1 MLEEG
6 IIERSYSDWAA
17 PIVIVPKQQDGIT
30 TGIRICVDMRRL
42 NSVSNFDA
50 YPLPRIEDLIEQ
62 LGEAKF
68 ISKLDLTKGYW
79 QIPLSTETK
88 EKSAFITPYGL
99 YQFNVIPFGMKSAP
113 ATFQRMINKVL
124 SGLDTFAGAYLDDMI
139 IYSKTFEDHLVH
151 LEKVFN
157 CLSW

>member
-17 PIVIVPKQQDGIT
+17 PVVIVPKQQDGIT

-88 EKSAFITPYGL
+88 EKSAFITPYSL
-99 YQFNVIPFGMKSAP
+99 YQFNVVPFGMKSAP
-113 ATFQRMINKVL
+113 AK
-124 SGLDTFAGAYLDDMI
+124 
-139 IYSKTFEDHLVH
+139 E
-151 LEKVFN
+151 
-157 CLSW
+157 

>member
-1 MLEEG
+1 MVLPEKLTTMKSEELREECHVRNIDSDGLSREQEG

-99 YQFNVIPFGMKSAP
+99 YLNLHQLHFK
-113 ATFQRMINKVL
+113 
-124 SGLDTFAGAYLDDMI
+124 
-139 IYSKTFEDHLVH
+139 E
-151 LEKVFN
+151 
-157 CLSW
+157 